1 MEEIWKDIPGYE
13 GLYQASNLGRI
24 KSIYR
29 YKKILI
35 PYIDKNGY
43 LRVRLYK
50 NKVGTYKG
58 IHKWV
63 AETFI
68 PNPNNFIEINHKNEI
83 KTDNRVENLE
93 WCNNLYNIHY
103 GTGIERGT
111 SKRSKKVKQ
120 YDLYNN
126 TIKSYKSLSEASKI
140 NNIPIANIHK
150 VCVGQR
156 KTAGGY
162 VWKFENIEKKDE

>member
-1 MEEIWKDIPGYE
+1 MEEWRDIPGYE

-24 KSIYR
+24 RSIYR
-29 YKKILI
+29 YKKILT

-50 NKVGTYKG
+50 NKVGIYKG

-68 PNPNNFIEINHKNEI
+68 SNPNNFIEINHKNEI

-93 WCNNLYNIHY
+93 WCDNLYNIHY

-111 SKRSKKVKQ
+111 TKRSKKVKQ

-126 TIKSYKSLSEASKI
+126 TIKSYKSLSEASRI
-140 NNIPIANIHK
+140 NNISIANIHK

-162 VWKFENIEKKDE
+162 VWEFENN